1 MEVNIRVIYFYLYNE
16 LCLMNIYKDE
26 YINIKEML
34 IYNE

>member
-1 MEVNIRVIYFYLYNE
+1 MEVNIRVIYCYLCNE

-26 YINIKEML
+26 YDIKEML